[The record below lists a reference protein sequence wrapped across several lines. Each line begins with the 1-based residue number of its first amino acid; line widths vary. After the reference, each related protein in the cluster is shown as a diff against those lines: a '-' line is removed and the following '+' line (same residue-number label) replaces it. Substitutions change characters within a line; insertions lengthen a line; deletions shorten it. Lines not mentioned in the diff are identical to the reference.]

1 MSTTKTK
8 VIDINTSGAVK
19 NVDNLTKSF
28 VPLRQQIKQLRDQL
42 SQLEQGTVEYNRV
55 AKQLADTQQQLI
67 EIQEAAK
74 YSNKDFGQVMSNLTN
89 VSMGLVGGIN
99 AVSASM
105 ALLGQSDEDGQE
117 VLSRVT
123 LLMGVIQGFSAID
136 TAIKSLQGLKNAF
149 SDLGDSADIAKI
161 ETIKS
166 EINSIPDKKT
176 ITIDVDSK
184 QAQADLAS
192 VKASTNNF
200 EKSGAN
206 VIKVNEGIKK
216 SGKGISGIL
225 KGVAKG
231 FKSAALAVKSFVTAN
246 PLLVAIGA
254 TIAAIGAG
262 IAYLNKRME
271 ESGRIAKEQ
280 ANILSNVNNQYK
292 EQNIRLQVLL
302 NTAKNENESLQER
315 KKAVEELNKIVPKFN
330 ADIEETTGLF
340 VGSNKAL
347 KDYISN
353 LKQKITLEAYEGKIK
368 EYLQERLKLEEE
380 INELRTSGWFMTDY
394 RIRKKEEQINE
405 IDQNIE
411 RLFGKIG
418 ELDLSKALDEN
429 KVENAVEQSGNKVV
443 QVIKSIADAF
453 VEMKKVANDTWNTM
467 FESRNLDR
475 IAKGLGN
482 QFLNMRDEIDSV
494 MKKYNLNDVFTNQ
507 FDNFLNKGNRS
518 NYSEM
523 FGSGLFGF
531 GDVLKEPNI
540 FDIISQ
546 EANGLA
552 KELEDINDKLL
563 KKSGNLTA
571 EQTRIYEL
579 YKKQKESELSTLNQ
593 EMNGYKAILESVNR
607 YRDAMNELWE
617 TTVKE
622 ENSNILYNKQLEIQ
636 KKYRDDLFNGN
647 YLANTNRNI
656 SLQEVEIESINR
668 LNEKLKERLEI
679 INSDKNLQVLFA
691 DEVKRINQQI
701 LDNEKDIANREI
713 QLDIDKYNK
722 RLEQAEY
729 YYENLEYLIGEK
741 VDKLDRRNYLRGLGG
756 SAYNTDYQKQKL
768 VVDSIKS
775 EMNALEQSR
784 RQNILGEEEYNSKML
799 ALKSHLVEEEKK
811 LDNTR
816 VDNAINAV
824 NTYVGVFNSITGQIS
839 NILQEQMN
847 TYDQNSE
854 EYKQLQITN
863 SWIQTLSGSLSA
875 FMSGFQS
882 GLPFPANLILATALG
897 ASTFGVGAMQ
907 IQNMKSGN
915 HSNALTTGASN
926 IGNREYEVMSY
937 QQQNDLIGEVKDQKI
952 FVLESDV
959 SKVQRKVAVRESN
972 ITY

>member
-8 VIDINTSGAVK
+8 VIDINTGQAQK
-19 NVDNLTKSF
+19 NVENLTKSF

-42 SQLEQGTVEYNRV
+42 GQLEQGTQEYNRV
-55 AKQLADTQQQLI
+55 AKQMADLQQQQV
-67 EIQEAAK
+67 EIMETAK
-74 YSNKDFGQVMSNLTN
+74 FSNKDFGQVMSNLTN

-105 ALLGQSDEDGQE
+105 AMLGQNDEDMQK
-117 VLSRVT
+117 VLEHVT
-123 LLMGVIQGFSAID
+123 LMMSVIQGFSAID
-136 TAIKSLQGLKNAF
+136 TAIKSLEGLKNAF
-149 SDLGDSADIAKI
+149 SDLGDAKDIAQI

-176 ITIDVDSK
+176 ITIDVDGKEAEIELTTLKSASNGLSD
-184 QAQADLAS
+184 AQNKVATS
-192 VKASTNNF
+192 NN
-200 EKSGAN
+200 N
-206 VIKVNEGIKK
+206 IKK
-216 SGKGISGIL
+216 SSKGITGIL
-225 KGVAKG
+225 KGVATG
-231 FKSAALAVKSFVTAN
+231 FKNAALAVKSFVTAN
-246 PLLVAIGA
+246 PLLAAIGA

-262 IAYLNKRME
+262 IAFLNKRME

-280 ANILSNVNNQYK
+280 ANLLSNVNLQYK

-302 NTAKNENESLQER
+302 NTAKNENESLAER

-347 KDYISN
+347 KDYVSN

-405 IDQNIE
+405 IDQNIQ

-418 ELDLSKALDEN
+418 ELDLSQALDEN
-429 KVENAVEQSGNKVV
+429 KVENTVQQSGNKVV
-443 QVIKSIADAF
+443 QVVKSITDAF
-453 VEMKKVANDTWNTM
+453 VEMKKVANDAWTTM

-494 MKKYNLNDVFTNQ
+494 MKKYNLEDVFTNQ
-507 FDNFLNKGNRS
+507 FDSFLKKGNRS
-518 NYSEM
+518 DYSEM

-531 GDVLKEPNI
+531 GDVLKNPNI
-540 FDIISQ
+540 FDKISQ

-552 KELEDINDKLL
+552 KELEGINKKLL
-563 KKSGNLTA
+563 NKSGDLTA
-571 EQTRIYEL
+571 EQTLIYERD
-579 YKKQKESELSTLNQ
+579 KKKVELSLANKNK
-593 EMNGYKAILESVNR
+593 EMNAYKMILESVNR
-607 YRDAMNELWE
+607 YRDAMVELWE

-622 ENSNILYNKQLEIQ
+622 ENSTILYNKQLEIQ

-656 SLQEVEIESINR
+656 ALQESEIESINR
-668 LNEKLKERLEI
+668 LNEKLKERLSI

-701 LDNEKDIANREI
+701 LDNEKDVANKEI
-713 QLDIDKYNK
+713 QLEIDKYNR

-729 YYENLEYLIGEK
+729 YYQNLEYLIGEK
-741 VDKLDRRNYLRGLGG
+741 VYKLDRKNYIRGFGV
-756 SAYNTDYQKQKL
+756 SAYNTDLKKQKL
-768 VVDSIKS
+768 IVDSIKS
-775 EMNALEQSR
+775 EMKSLKDSRDLQLIAEQ
-784 RQNILGEEEYNSKML
+784 EYNDKML
-799 ALKSHLVEEEKK
+799 ALKTHLTEEEKK
-811 LDNTR
+811 LDQAR
-816 VDNAINAV
+816 IDNAVNAV

-839 NILQEQMN
+839 NILQTQMDS
-847 TYDQNSE
+847 YDQNSE
-854 EYKQLQITN
+854 EYKQLQIAN
-863 SWIQTLSGSLSA
+863 SWITTLSGSLSA

-882 GLPFPANLILATALG
+882 GLPWPANLILAGVLG
-897 ASTFGVGAMQ
+897 ASTFGVGVAQ
-907 IQNMKSGN
+907 INNMKSGN
-915 HSNALTTGASN
+915 HSNALTTGAQSV
-926 IGNREYEVMSY
+926 GNSEYEVMSY
-937 QQQNDLIGEVKDQKI
+937 QQQNDLIGEVRDQKI

>member
-1 MSTTKTK
+1 MSVTKTK
-8 VIDINTSGAVK
+8 VIDIDTKQSQK
-19 NVDNLTKSF
+19 NVENLTKSF

-42 SQLEQGTVEYNRV
+42 SQLEQGTVEYNRIS
-55 AKQLADTQQQLI
+55 KQLADTQQQLI

-89 VSMGLVGGIN
+89 ISMGVVGGIN
-99 AVSASM
+99 AISASM
-105 ALLGQSDEDGQE
+105 TLLGQSDEDVQKA
-117 VLSRVT
+117 LQHIT
-123 LLMGVIQGFSAID
+123 LLMAVIQSFSAID
-136 TAIKSLQGLKNAF
+136 TAIKSLEGLKNAF
-149 SDLGDSADIAKI
+149 SDLGDSADVAKI

-176 ITIDVDSK
+176 IKIDVDSK
-184 QAQADLAS
+184 QAQAELAS
-192 VKASTNNF
+192 VKASTNNY
-200 EKSGAN
+200 EKSGVN
-206 VIKVNEGIKK
+206 IIKVNEGIKK
-216 SGKGISGIL
+216 SGKGIIGIL

-231 FKSAALAVKSFVTAN
+231 FKSVALAVKSFITAN

-262 IAYLNKRME
+262 IAFLNKRME

-280 ANILSNVNNQYK
+280 SNILSNVNNQYK

-347 KDYISN
+347 KDYVNN

-429 KVENAVEQSGNKVV
+429 KVENTVQTSGNKVV
-443 QVIKSIADAF
+443 SVIKSIAEAF
-453 VEMKKVANDTWNTM
+453 TEMKKVANDTWNTV

-494 MKKYNLNDVFTNQ
+494 MKKYNLKDVFTNQ
-507 FDNFLNKGNRS
+507 FDNFLKKGNRS

-523 FGSGLFGF
+523 FGGGLFGF
-531 GDVLKEPNI
+531 GDVMKNPNI
-540 FDIISQ
+540 FDKISQ
-546 EANGLA
+546 EANELA
-552 KELEDINDKLL
+552 KELEGINEKLQ

-571 EQTRIYEL
+571 EQTLIYEQ
-579 YKKQKESELSTLNQ
+579 YKKKAELMLANKNR
-593 EMNGYKAILESVNR
+593 EMNGYKMILESVNR

-617 TTVKE
+617 VTVKE
-622 ENSNILYNKQLEIQ
+622 ENQTILYNKQLEIQ
-636 KKYRDDLFNGN
+636 KKYRDDLFNSN

-668 LNEKLKERLEI
+668 LNEKLKERLSI

-713 QLDIDKYNK
+713 QLEIDKYNK

-729 YYENLEYLIGEK
+729 YYKNLEYLIGEK
-741 VDKLDRRNYLRGLGG
+741 VDKLDRKNFIRGLGG
-756 SAYNTDYQKQKL
+756 SAYNTDFRKQKL
-768 VVDSIKS
+768 IVDSIEFEIKS
-775 EMNALEQSR
+775 LKKSRALQL
-784 RQNILGEEEYNSKML
+784 IAEEEYNDKML
-799 ALKSHLVEEEKK
+799 ALKSHLTEEEKK
-811 LDNTR
+811 LDQAR

-824 NTYVGVFNSITGQIS
+824 NTYVGVFNSITGSIS
-839 NILQEQMN
+839 QILQEQMN
-847 TYDQNSE
+847 SYDQNSE
-854 EYKQLQITN
+854 QYKQLQVAN
-863 SWIQTLSGSLSA
+863 SWITTLSGSLSA

-882 GLPFPANLILATALG
+882 GLPWPANLILATALG

-907 IQNMKSGN
+907 IQNMKSGS
-915 HSNALTTGASN
+915 HSNALTTGATN
-926 IGNREYEVMSY
+926 IGNSEYEVMSY
-937 QQQNDLIGEVKDQKI
+937 QQQSELIGNVKEQKI
-952 FVLESDV
+952 FVLENDISRV
-959 SKVQRKVAVRESN
+959 QNKVKVRESS

>member
-8 VIDINTSGAVK
+8 VIDINTGQAQK
-19 NVDNLTKSF
+19 NVENLTKSF

-42 SQLEQGTVEYNRV
+42 GQLEQGTQEYNRV
-55 AKQLADTQQQLI
+55 AKQMADLQQQQV
-67 EIQEAAK
+67 EIMETAK
-74 YSNKDFGQVMSNLTN
+74 FSNKDFGQVMSNLTN

-105 ALLGQSDEDGQE
+105 AMLGQNDEDMQK
-117 VLSRVT
+117 VLQHVT
-123 LLMGVIQGFSAID
+123 LMMSVIQGFSAID
-136 TAIKSLQGLKNAF
+136 TAIKSLEGLKNAF
-149 SDLGDSADIAKI
+149 SDLGDAKDIAQI

-176 ITIDVDSK
+176 ITIDVDGKEAEIELTTLKSASNGLSD
-184 QAQADLAS
+184 AQNKVATS
-192 VKASTNNF
+192 NN
-200 EKSGAN
+200 N
-206 VIKVNEGIKK
+206 IKK
-216 SGKGISGIL
+216 SSKGITGIL
-225 KGVAKG
+225 KGVATG
-231 FKSAALAVKSFVTAN
+231 FKNAALAVKSFVTAN
-246 PLLVAIGA
+246 PLLAAIGA

-262 IAYLNKRME
+262 IAFLNKRME

-280 ANILSNVNNQYK
+280 ANLLSNVNLQYK

-302 NTAKNENESLQER
+302 NTAKNENESLAER

-347 KDYISN
+347 KDYVSN

-405 IDQNIE
+405 IDQNIQ

-418 ELDLSKALDEN
+418 ELDLSQALDEN
-429 KVENAVEQSGNKVV
+429 KVENTVQQSGNKVV
-443 QVIKSIADAF
+443 QVVKSIADAF
-453 VEMKKVANDTWNTM
+453 VEMKKVANDAWTTM

-494 MKKYNLNDVFTNQ
+494 MKKYNLEDVFTNQ
-507 FDNFLNKGNRS
+507 FDSFLKKGNRS
-518 NYSEM
+518 DYSEM

-531 GDVLKEPNI
+531 GDVLKNPNI
-540 FDIISQ
+540 FDKISQ

-552 KELEDINDKLL
+552 KELEGINKKLL
-563 KKSGNLTA
+563 NKSGDLTA
-571 EQTRIYEL
+571 EQTLIYERD
-579 YKKQKESELSTLNQ
+579 KKKVELSLANKNK
-593 EMNGYKAILESVNR
+593 EMNAYKMILESVNR
-607 YRDAMNELWE
+607 YRDAMVELWE

-622 ENSNILYNKQLEIQ
+622 ENSTILYNKQLEIQ

-656 SLQEVEIESINR
+656 ALQESEIESINR
-668 LNEKLKERLEI
+668 LNEKLKERLSI

-701 LDNEKDIANREI
+701 LDNEKDVANKEI
-713 QLDIDKYNK
+713 QLEIDKYNR

-729 YYENLEYLIGEK
+729 YYQNLEYLIGEK
-741 VDKLDRRNYLRGLGG
+741 VYKLDRKNYIRGFGV
-756 SAYNTDYQKQKL
+756 SAYNTDLKKQKL
-768 VVDSIKS
+768 IVDSIKS
-775 EMNALEQSR
+775 EMKSLKDSRDLQLIAEQ
-784 RQNILGEEEYNSKML
+784 EYNDKML
-799 ALKSHLVEEEKK
+799 ALKTHLTEEEKK
-811 LDNTR
+811 LDQAR
-816 VDNAINAV
+816 IDNAVNAV

-839 NILQEQMN
+839 NILQTQMDS
-847 TYDQNSE
+847 YDQNSE
-854 EYKQLQITN
+854 EYKQLQIAN
-863 SWIQTLSGSLSA
+863 SWITTLSGSLSA

-882 GLPFPANLILATALG
+882 GLPWPANLILAGVLG
-897 ASTFGVGAMQ
+897 ASTFGVGVAQ
-907 IQNMKSGN
+907 INNMKSGN
-915 HSNALTTGASN
+915 HSNALTTGAQSV
-926 IGNREYEVMSY
+926 GNSEYEVMSY
-937 QQQNDLIGEVKDQKI
+937 QQQNDLIGEVRDQKI

>member
-1 MSTTKTK
+1 MAVTKTK

-19 NVDNLTKSF
+19 NVEQLTKSF

-42 SQLEQGTVEYNRV
+42 AQLEVGSEEFN
-55 AKQLADTQQQLI
+55 KISKELADLQQKNI
-67 EIQEAAK
+67 EITEAAK
-74 YSNKDFGQVMSNLTN
+74 YSNRDFGAVMSSLTK

-105 ALLGQSDEDGQE
+105 TLLGQSDEDVQKA
-117 VLSRVT
+117 LQHIT
-123 LLMGVIQGFSAID
+123 LLMATIQGFSAID
-136 TAIKSLQGLKNAF
+136 DAIKSLEGLKNAF
-149 SDLGDSADIAKI
+149 SGLGDAKDIAQI
-161 ETIKS
+161 ETIKKEVS
-166 EINSIPDKKT
+166 SIPDKKT
-176 ITIDVDSK
+176 IKIDVDSK
-184 QAQADLAS
+184 QAQAELTTLKSASNDLSDAQ
-192 VKASTNNF
+192 N
-200 EKSGAN
+200 
-206 VIKVNEGIKK
+206 KVATSNDNIKK

-271 ESGRIAKEQ
+271 ASGRIAKEQ
-280 ANILSNVNNQYK
+280 ANLLSNVNLQYR

-315 KKAVEELNKIVPKFN
+315 KKAVEALNKIVPKFN

-347 KDYISN
+347 KDYVNN

-394 RIRKKEEQINE
+394 RIRKKQDQIYE
-405 IDQNIE
+405 IDKNIE

-418 ELDLSKALDEN
+418 ELDLSQALDEN
-429 KVENAVEQSGNKVV
+429 KVENAVQTSGNKVV
-443 QVIKSIADAF
+443 QVIKSIAEAF
-453 VEMKKVANDTWNTM
+453 LEMKKVANDTWNTV

-482 QFLNMRDEIDSV
+482 QFLNLRDEIDSV
-494 MKKYNLNDVFTNQ
+494 MKKYNFKDVFTNQ
-507 FDNFLNKGNRS
+507 FDNFLKKGNRS

-531 GDVLKEPNI
+531 GDVLKESNI

-552 KELEDINDKLL
+552 KELEGINDKL
-563 KKSGNLTA
+563 KNKAGNLTA
-571 EQTRIYEL
+571 EQTKIYEL
-579 YKKQKESELSTLNQ
+579 YKKQKESELQTLNQ
-593 EMNGYKAILESVNR
+593 EMNGYKMILESVNK

-622 ENSNILYNKQLEIQ
+622 QNSAILYNKQLEIQ
-636 KKYRDDLFNGN
+636 KKYRDDLFNVN

-656 SLQEVEIESINR
+656 SLQESEIESINR
-668 LNEKLKERLEI
+668 LNEKLKERLSI
-679 INSDKNLQVLFA
+679 INSDKNLQILFA

-701 LDNEKDIANREI
+701 LDNEEDIANKEI
-713 QLDIDKYNK
+713 QLEIDKYNK

-729 YYENLEYLIGEK
+729 YYDNLEYLIGEK
-741 VDKLDRRNYLRGLGG
+741 VDKLDRRNFIRGLGG
-756 SAYNTDYQKQKL
+756 SAYNTDFRKQKL
-768 VVDSIKS
+768 IVDSIKS

-799 ALKSHLVEEEKK
+799 ALKSHLTEEEKK
-811 LDNTR
+811 LDQAR

-824 NTYVGVFNSITGQIS
+824 NTYVGVFNSITGSIS
-839 NILQEQMN
+839 QILQEQMN
-847 TYDQNSE
+847 SYDQNSE

-882 GLPFPANLILATALG
+882 GLPWPANLILATALG

-915 HSNALTTGASN
+915 HSNALTSGASN
-926 IGNREYEVMSY
+926 IGNSEYEVMSY
-937 QQQNDLIGEVKDQKI
+937 QQQSELIGEVKEQKV

>member
-8 VIDINTSGAVK
+8 VIDINTGQAQK
-19 NVDNLTKSF
+19 NVENLTKSF

-42 SQLEQGTVEYNRV
+42 GQLEQGTQEYNRV
-55 AKQLADTQQQLI
+55 AKQMADLQQQQV
-67 EIQEAAK
+67 EIMETAK
-74 YSNKDFGQVMSNLTN
+74 FSNKDFGQVMSNLTN

-105 ALLGQSDEDGQE
+105 AMLGQNDEDMQK
-117 VLSRVT
+117 VLEHVT
-123 LLMGVIQGFSAID
+123 LMMSVIQGFSAID
-136 TAIKSLQGLKNAF
+136 TAIKSLEGLKNAF
-149 SDLGDSADIAKI
+149 SDLGDAKDIAQI

-176 ITIDVDSK
+176 ITIDVDGKEAEIELTTLKSASNGLSD
-184 QAQADLAS
+184 AQNKVATS
-192 VKASTNNF
+192 NN
-200 EKSGAN
+200 N
-206 VIKVNEGIKK
+206 IKK
-216 SGKGISGIL
+216 SSKGITGIL
-225 KGVAKG
+225 KGVATG
-231 FKSAALAVKSFVTAN
+231 FKNAALAVKSFVTAN
-246 PLLVAIGA
+246 PLLAAIGA

-262 IAYLNKRME
+262 IAFLNKRME

-280 ANILSNVNNQYK
+280 ANLLSNVNLQYK

-302 NTAKNENESLQER
+302 NTAKNENESLAER

-347 KDYISN
+347 KDYVSN

-405 IDQNIE
+405 IDQNIQ

-418 ELDLSKALDEN
+418 ELDLSQALDEN
-429 KVENAVEQSGNKVV
+429 KVENTVQQSGNKVV
-443 QVIKSIADAF
+443 QVVKSIADAF
-453 VEMKKVANDTWNTM
+453 VEMKKVANDAWTTM

-494 MKKYNLNDVFTNQ
+494 MKKYNLEDVFTNQ
-507 FDNFLNKGNRS
+507 FDSFLKKGNRS
-518 NYSEM
+518 DYSEM

-531 GDVLKEPNI
+531 GDVLKNPNI
-540 FDIISQ
+540 FDKISQ

-552 KELEDINDKLL
+552 KELEGINKKLL
-563 KKSGNLTA
+563 NKSGDLTA
-571 EQTRIYEL
+571 EQTLIYERD
-579 YKKQKESELSTLNQ
+579 KKKVELSLANKNK
-593 EMNGYKAILESVNR
+593 EMNAYKMILESVNR
-607 YRDAMNELWE
+607 YRDAMVELWE

-622 ENSNILYNKQLEIQ
+622 ENSTILYNKQLEIQ

-656 SLQEVEIESINR
+656 ALQESEIESINR
-668 LNEKLKERLEI
+668 LNEKLKERLSI

-701 LDNEKDIANREI
+701 LDNEKDVANKEI
-713 QLDIDKYNK
+713 QLEIDKYNR

-729 YYENLEYLIGEK
+729 YYQNLEYLIGEK
-741 VDKLDRRNYLRGLGG
+741 VYKLDRKNYIRGFGV
-756 SAYNTDYQKQKL
+756 SAYNTDLKKQKL
-768 VVDSIKS
+768 IVDSIKS
-775 EMNALEQSR
+775 EMKSLKDSRDLQLIAEQ
-784 RQNILGEEEYNSKML
+784 EYNDKML
-799 ALKSHLVEEEKK
+799 ALKTHLTEEEKK
-811 LDNTR
+811 LDQAR
-816 VDNAINAV
+816 IDNAVNAV

-839 NILQEQMN
+839 NILQTQMDS
-847 TYDQNSE
+847 YDQNSE
-854 EYKQLQITN
+854 EYKQLQIAN
-863 SWIQTLSGSLSA
+863 SWITTLSGSLSA

-882 GLPFPANLILATALG
+882 GLPWPANLILAGVLG
-897 ASTFGVGAMQ
+897 ASTFGVGVAQ
-907 IQNMKSGN
+907 INNMKSGN
-915 HSNALTTGASN
+915 HSNALTTGAQSV
-926 IGNREYEVMSY
+926 GNSEYEVMSY
-937 QQQNDLIGEVKDQKI
+937 QQQNDLIGEVRDQKI

>member
-8 VIDINTSGAVK
+8 VIDINTGQAQK
-19 NVDNLTKSF
+19 NVENLTKSF

-42 SQLEQGTVEYNRV
+42 GQLEQGTQEYNRV
-55 AKQLADTQQQLI
+55 AKQMADLQQQQV
-67 EIQEAAK
+67 EIMETAK
-74 YSNKDFGQVMSNLTN
+74 FSNKDFGQVMSNLTN

-105 ALLGQSDEDGQE
+105 AMLGQNDEDMQK
-117 VLSRVT
+117 VLEHVT
-123 LLMGVIQGFSAID
+123 LMMSVIQGFSAID
-136 TAIKSLQGLKNAF
+136 TAIKSLEGLKNAF
-149 SDLGDSADIAKI
+149 SDLGDAKDIAQI

-176 ITIDVDSK
+176 ITIDVDGKEAEIELTTLKSASNGLSD
-184 QAQADLAS
+184 AQNKVATS
-192 VKASTNNF
+192 NN
-200 EKSGAN
+200 N
-206 VIKVNEGIKK
+206 IKK
-216 SGKGISGIL
+216 SSKGITGIL
-225 KGVAKG
+225 KGVATG
-231 FKSAALAVKSFVTAN
+231 FKNAALAVKSFVTAN
-246 PLLVAIGA
+246 PLLAAIGA

-262 IAYLNKRME
+262 IAFLNKRME

-280 ANILSNVNNQYK
+280 ANLLSNVNLQYK

-302 NTAKNENESLQER
+302 NTAKNENESLAER

-347 KDYISN
+347 KDYVSN

-405 IDQNIE
+405 IDQNIQ

-418 ELDLSKALDEN
+418 ELDLSQALDEN
-429 KVENAVEQSGNKVV
+429 KVENTVQQSGNKVV
-443 QVIKSIADAF
+443 QVVKSIADAF
-453 VEMKKVANDTWNTM
+453 VEMKKVANDAWTTM

-482 QFLNMRDEIDSV
+482 QFLNMRNEIDSV
-494 MKKYNLNDVFTNQ
+494 MKKYNLEDVFTNQ
-507 FDNFLNKGNRS
+507 FDSFLKKGNRS
-518 NYSEM
+518 DYSEM

-531 GDVLKEPNI
+531 GDVLKNPNI
-540 FDIISQ
+540 FDKISQ

-552 KELEDINDKLL
+552 KELEGINKKLL
-563 KKSGNLTA
+563 NKSGDLTA
-571 EQTRIYEL
+571 EQTLIYERD
-579 YKKQKESELSTLNQ
+579 KKKVELSLANKNK
-593 EMNGYKAILESVNR
+593 EMNAYKMILESVNR
-607 YRDAMNELWE
+607 YRDAMVELWE

-622 ENSNILYNKQLEIQ
+622 ENSTILYNKQLEIQ

-656 SLQEVEIESINR
+656 ALQESEIESINR
-668 LNEKLKERLEI
+668 LNEKLKERLSI

-701 LDNEKDIANREI
+701 LDNEKDVANKEI
-713 QLDIDKYNK
+713 QLEIDKYNR

-729 YYENLEYLIGEK
+729 YYQNLEYLIGEK
-741 VDKLDRRNYLRGLGG
+741 VYKLDRKNYIRGFGV
-756 SAYNTDYQKQKL
+756 SAYNTDLKKQKL
-768 VVDSIKS
+768 IVDSIKS
-775 EMNALEQSR
+775 EMKSLKDSRDLQLIAEQ
-784 RQNILGEEEYNSKML
+784 EYNDKML
-799 ALKSHLVEEEKK
+799 ALKTHLTEEEKK
-811 LDNTR
+811 LDQAR
-816 VDNAINAV
+816 IDNAVNAV

-839 NILQEQMN
+839 NILQTQMDS
-847 TYDQNSE
+847 YDQNSE
-854 EYKQLQITN
+854 EYKQLQIAN
-863 SWIQTLSGSLSA
+863 SWITTLSGSLSA

-882 GLPFPANLILATALG
+882 GLPWPANLILAGVLG
-897 ASTFGVGAMQ
+897 ASTFGVGVAQ
-907 IQNMKSGN
+907 INNMKSGN
-915 HSNALTTGASN
+915 HSNALTTGAQSV
-926 IGNREYEVMSY
+926 GNSEYEVMSY
-937 QQQNDLIGEVKDQKI
+937 QQQNDLIGEVRDQKI

>member
-55 AKQLADTQQQLI
+55 AKQMADLQQQQV
-67 EIQEAAK
+67 EITEAAK
-74 YSNKDFGQVMSNLTN
+74 YSNKDFGQVMSNLT
-89 VSMGLVGGIN
+89 SISAGLVGGIN

-105 ALLGQSDEDGQE
+105 TLLGQSDEDVQKA
-117 VLSRVT
+117 LQHIT
-123 LLMGVIQGFSAID
+123 LLMATIQGFSAID
-136 TAIKSLQGLKNAF
+136 DAIKSLQGLKNAF
-149 SDLGDSADIAKI
+149 SDLGDAKDIAQI

-176 ITIDVDSK
+176 IKIDVDSK
-184 QAQADLAS
+184 QTQAELAS

-206 VIKVNEGIKK
+206 VVKVNEGIKK
-216 SGKGISGIL
+216 SGKGITEIL

-246 PLLVAIGA
+246 PLLAAIGA

-262 IAYLNKRME
+262 IAFLNKRME

-280 ANILSNVNNQYK
+280 ANLLTNVNAQYR

-330 ADIEETTGLF
+330 ADIQETTSKF

-411 RLFGKIG
+411 RLFRKID
-418 ELDLSKALDEN
+418 ELDLTQALDEN
-429 KVENAVEQSGNKVV
+429 KVENTVQTSGNKVV
-443 QVIKSIADAF
+443 SVIKSIADAF
-453 VEMKKVANDTWNTM
+453 SEMKKVANDTWDTV

-475 IAKGLGN
+475 IAKGFGN

-507 FDNFLNKGNRS
+507 FDNFLKKGNRS

-540 FDIISQ
+540 FDKISQ

-552 KELEDINDKLL
+552 KELEEINEKLQ

-571 EQTRIYEL
+571 EQTLIYEQ
-579 YKKQKESELSTLNQ
+579 YKKKAELMLANKNR
-593 EMNGYKAILESVNR
+593 EMNGYKMILESINR

-622 ENSNILYNKQLEIQ
+622 ENSTILYNRQLEIQ
-636 KKYRDDLFNGN
+636 KKYRDDLFDGN

-656 SLQEVEIESINR
+656 SLQEVELESIKR
-668 LNEKLKERLEI
+668 LNDKLKERLSI

-713 QLDIDKYNK
+713 QLEIDKYNK

-741 VDKLDRRNYLRGLGG
+741 VDKLDRRNFIRGLGG
-756 SAYNTDYQKQKL
+756 SAYNTDFRKQKL
-768 VVDSIKS
+768 IVDSIKS

-824 NTYVGVFNSITGQIS
+824 NTYVGVFNSITGSIS
-839 NILQEQMN
+839 QILQEQMN
-847 TYDQNSE
+847 SYDQNSE

-875 FMSGFQS
+875 FMSAFSS
-882 GLPFPANLILATALG
+882 GVPWPGNLILAGILG
-897 ASTFGVGAMQ
+897 ASTFATGVAQ
-907 IQNMKSGN
+907 INNMKSGN

-926 IGNREYEVMSY
+926 IGNGTYETIAY
-937 QQQNDLIGEVKDQKI
+937 QQQSELIGNVKEQKI
-952 FVLESDV
+952 FVLENDISRV
-959 SKVQRKVAVRESN
+959 QNKVKVRESS

>member
-1 MSTTKTK
+1 MSTVKTK
-8 VIDINTSGAVK
+8 VIDISTGQAQK
-19 NVDNLTKSF
+19 NVENLTKSF
-28 VPLRQQIKQLRDQL
+28 VPLRTQIKALKDQL
-42 SQLEQGTVEYNRV
+42 AQLEQGTVEYNRV
-55 AKQLADTQQQLI
+55 AKQLADTQQQMV
-67 EIQEAAK
+67 EIQESAK

-105 ALLGQSDEDGQE
+105 ALLGQSDEDVQK

-123 LLMGVIQGFSAID
+123 LLMSIIQGFSTID
-136 TAIKSLQGLKNAF
+136 TALKSLEGLKNAF
-149 SDLGDSADIAKI
+149 SDLGDAKDIAQI

-176 ITIDVDSK
+176 IKIDVDGKEAEIELTTLKSASNDLSD
-184 QAQADLAS
+184 AQ
-192 VKASTNNF
+192 N
-200 EKSGAN
+200 
-206 VIKVNEGIKK
+206 KVATSNDNIKK
-216 SGKGISGIL
+216 TSKGLSGIL
-225 KGVAKG
+225 KGIATG
-231 FKSAALAVKSFVTAN
+231 FKNAALAVKSFVASN

-280 ANILSNVNNQYK
+280 ANLLTNVNAQYR

-340 VGSNKAL
+340 VGNNKAL

-368 EYLQERLKLEEE
+368 EYLQQRLKLEEE

-394 RIRKKEEQINE
+394 RIRKKEEQIRE
-405 IDQNIE
+405 IDANIE

-418 ELDLSKALDEN
+418 ELDLSQALDEN
-429 KVENAVEQSGNKVV
+429 KVENTVQQSGNKVV
-443 QVIKSIADAF
+443 QVVKSIADAF
-453 VEMKKVANDTWNTM
+453 SEMKRVANDAWNTM

-482 QFLNMRDEIDSV
+482 QFLNMRDEVLSV
-494 MKKYNLNDVFTNQ
+494 MKKYNLKDVFTDQ
-507 FDNFLNKGNRS
+507 FDNFLKKGNRS
-518 NYSEM
+518 DYSEM

-546 EANGLA
+546 DANELA
-552 KELEDINDKLL
+552 KELEEINDKLL
-563 KKSGNLTA
+563 NKAGNLTA
-571 EQTRIYEL
+571 EQTQIFEIT
-579 YKKQKESELSTLNQ
+579 KKQIELKLANLNQ
-593 EMNGYKAILESVNR
+593 EMTGYKTILESVNK

-617 TTVKE
+617 TTVKN
-622 ENSNILYNKQLEIQ
+622 ENSTILYNRQLEIQ

-656 SLQEVEIESINR
+656 SLQESEIESIKR
-668 LNEKLKERLEI
+668 LNEKLKERKEI

-713 QLDIDKYNK
+713 QLEIDKYNR

-729 YYENLEYLIGEK
+729 YYQNLEYLIGQK
-741 VDKLDRRNYLRGLGG
+741 VDKLDRRNYIRGLGG
-756 SAYNTDYQKQKL
+756 SAYNTDFRKQKL
-768 VVDSIKS
+768 VVDSIKN
-775 EMNALEQSR
+775 EMNTLEQSR
-784 RQNILGEEEYNSKML
+784 RLNILGEEEYNDRML
-799 ALKSHLVEEEKK
+799 QLKSHLVEEEKK
-811 LDNTR
+811 LDQAR
-816 VDNAINAV
+816 VDNAVNAV
-824 NTYVGVFNSITGQIS
+824 QTYVGVFNSITGQIS
-839 NILQEQMN
+839 NILQTQMDS
-847 TYDQNSE
+847 YDQNSE
-854 EYKQLQITN
+854 EYKQLQVAN
-863 SWIQTLSGSLSA
+863 SWITTLSGSLSA

-882 GLPFPANLILATALG
+882 GLPWPANLILAGVLG
-897 ASTFGVGAMQ
+897 ASTFGVGAAQISNMQ
-907 IQNMKSGN
+907 SGN

-926 IGNREYEVMSY
+926 IGTSEYEVMSY
-937 QQQNDLIGEVKDQKI
+937 QQQSELIGSVKEQKV

>member
-1 MSTTKTK
+1 MAVTKEK
-8 VIDINTSGAVK
+8 VININTGQAVK

-28 VPLRQQIKQLRDQL
+28 VPLRTQIKKLKDQL
-42 SQLEQGTVEYNRV
+42 GQLEQGTVEYNRV
-55 AKQLADTQQQLI
+55 AKQMADLQQQQV
-67 EIQEAAK
+67 EITEAAK
-74 YSNKDFGQVMSNLTN
+74 YSNKDFGAVMSSLTK

-105 ALLGQSDEDGQE
+105 ALLGQSDEDVQKA
-117 VLSRVT
+117 LQHIT
-123 LLMGVIQGFSAID
+123 LLMATIQGFSAID
-136 TAIKSLQGLKNAF
+136 DAIKSIQGLKNAF
-149 SDLGDSADIAKI
+149 SDLADTKDIAKI
-161 ETIKS
+161 ETIKK
-166 EINSIPDKKT
+166 EVNSIPDSKT
-176 ITIDVDSK
+176 IKIDVDSK
-184 QAQADLAS
+184 QAQAELAS

-200 EKSGAN
+200 EKSGEN

-216 SGKGISGIL
+216 SGKGITGIL
-225 KGVAKG
+225 KSIAKG
-231 FKSAALAVKSFVTAN
+231 FKNAALAVKSFVTSN
-246 PLLVAIGA
+246 PLLTAIMATITAIG
-254 TIAAIGAG
+254 IG
-262 IAYLNKRME
+262 IAYLNKRIE

-280 ANILSNVNNQYK
+280 ANLLSNVNNQYK

-302 NTAKNENESLQER
+302 NTAKNENESLAER

-340 VGSNKAL
+340 VGNNKAL

-394 RIRKKEEQINE
+394 RIRKKQEQINE
-405 IDQNIE
+405 IDANIE

-429 KVENAVEQSGNKVV
+429 KVENTVEKSGNKVV
-443 QVIKSIADAF
+443 QVVKSIADAF
-453 VEMKKVANDTWNTM
+453 AEMKKVANDAWTTM

-494 MKKYNLNDVFTNQ
+494 MKKYNLKDVFTNQ
-507 FDNFLNKGNRS
+507 FDNFLKKGS
-518 NYSEM
+518 GSDYSEM

-546 EANGLA
+546 EANKLA
-552 KELEDINDKLL
+552 KVLEGINEKL
-563 KKSGNLTA
+563 KKKSENLTA
-571 EQTRIYEL
+571 EQTRIYEKD
-579 YKKQKESELSTLNQ
+579 KKEIESYLQTLNQ
-593 EMNGYKAILESVNR
+593 QMTGYKTILESVNR

-617 TTVKE
+617 VTVKQ
-622 ENSNILYNKQLEIQ
+622 ENSTILYNKQLEIQ
-636 KKYRDDLFNGN
+636 KKYRDDLFSGN

-656 SLQEVEIESINR
+656 ALQESEIESVKR
-668 LNEKLKERLEI
+668 LNGELEKRKTI

-691 DEVKRINQQI
+691 DEIKRINQQI

-713 QLDIDKYNK
+713 QLEIDKYNR

-729 YYENLEYLIGEK
+729 YYKNLEYLIGEK
-741 VDKLDRRNYLRGLGG
+741 VDKLDRKNYIRGLGG
-756 SAYNTDYQKQKL
+756 SAYNTDFRKQKL
-768 VVDSIKS
+768 IVDSIKS
-775 EMNALEQSR
+775 EIKSLKKR
-784 RQNILGEEEYNSKML
+784 RDLQLIAEEEYNDKML
-799 ALKSHLVEEEKK
+799 QLKSHLAEEEKK
-811 LDNTR
+811 LDQAR
-816 VDNAINAV
+816 VDNAISAV

-839 NILQEQMN
+839 NILQTQMDN
-847 TYDQNSE
+847 YDQNSE
-854 EYKQLQITN
+854 EYKQLQVAN
-863 SWIQTLSGSLSA
+863 SWITTLSGSLSA

-882 GLPFPANLILATALG
+882 GLPWPANLILAGVLG
-897 ASTFGVGAMQ
+897 GTTFATGVAQ
-907 IQNMKSGN
+907 INNMKSGN

-926 IGNREYEVMSY
+926 IGNSEYETIAY
-937 QQQNDLIGEVKDQKI
+937 QQQNDLIGSVKETKV
-952 FVLESDV
+952 FVLENDISRV
-959 SKVQRKVAVRESN
+959 QNKVKVRESN

>member
-1 MSTTKTK
+1 MSVTKTK
-8 VIDINTSGAVK
+8 VIDISTGQAQK
-19 NVDNLTKSF
+19 NVENLTKSF
-28 VPLRQQIKQLRDQL
+28 VPLRQQIKKLRDQL
-42 SQLEQGTVEYNRV
+42 AQLEVGSEEFN
-55 AKQLADTQQQLI
+55 KISKELADLQQRQI
-67 EIQEAAK
+67 EITEAAK
-74 YSNKDFGQVMSNLTN
+74 YSNRDFGAVMSSLTK

-105 ALLGQSDEDGQE
+105 TLLGQSDEDVQKA
-117 VLSRVT
+117 LQHIT
-123 LLMGVIQGFSAID
+123 LLMATIQSFSAID
-136 TAIKSLQGLKNAF
+136 DAIKSLEGLKNAF
-149 SDLGDSADIAKI
+149 SGLGDAKDIAQI

-184 QAQADLAS
+184 QAQAELTTLKSASNDLSDAQ
-192 VKASTNNF
+192 N
-200 EKSGAN
+200 
-206 VIKVNEGIKK
+206 KVATSNDNIKK
-216 SGKGISGIL
+216 SGKGITGVL

-246 PLLVAIGA
+246 PLL
-254 TIAAIGAG
+254 AAIGAG
-262 IAYLNKRME
+262 IAAIGATIAFLNKRME

-280 ANILSNVNNQYK
+280 ANLLTNVNAQYR

-315 KKAVEELNKIVPKFN
+315 KKAVEALNKIVPKFN

-347 KDYISN
+347 KDYVNN

-394 RIRKKEEQINE
+394 RIRKKQEQINE

-418 ELDLSKALDEN
+418 ELDLSQALDEN
-429 KVENAVEQSGNKVV
+429 KVENAVQTSGNKVV

-453 VEMKKVANDTWNTM
+453 SEMKKVANDTWNTM

-475 IAKGLGN
+475 ITKGLGN

-494 MKKYNLNDVFTNQ
+494 MKKYNFGDIFTNQ
-507 FDNFLNKGNRS
+507 FDNFIKKGNRS

-531 GDVLKEPNI
+531 GDVMKEPNI

-546 EANGLA
+546 QANGLA

-579 YKKQKESELSTLNQ
+579 YKKRKELELSNLNK

-607 YRDAMNELWE
+607 YRDAMIELWE

-622 ENSNILYNKQLEIQ
+622 ENQTILYNRQLEIQ

-647 YLANTNRNI
+647 FLANTNRNI

-679 INSDKNLQVLFA
+679 INSDKNLQTLFA

-701 LDNEKDIANREI
+701 LDNEKDIANKEI
-713 QLDIDKYNK
+713 QLEIDKYNK

-741 VDKLDRRNYLRGLGG
+741 VDKLDRNNFIRGLGG

-768 VVDSIKS
+768 IVDSIKS

-816 VDNAINAV
+816 VDNAVNAV
-824 NTYVGVFNSITGQIS
+824 NTYLGVFNSITGQIS
-839 NILQEQMN
+839 NILQEQIN
-847 TYDQNSE
+847 SFDQNSE
-854 EYKQLQITN
+854 EYKQLQIAN
-863 SWIQTLSGSLSA
+863 SWITTLSGSLSA
-875 FMSGFQS
+875 FMSAFSS
-882 GLPFPANLILATALG
+882 GVPWPYNLILAGVLG
-897 ASTFGVGAMQ
+897 GTTFATGVAQ
-907 IQNMKSGN
+907 INNIKSGN
-915 HSNALTTGASN
+915 HSNALTSSASN
-926 IGNREYEVMSY
+926 IGNSEYEVMSY
-937 QQQNDLIGEVKDQKI
+937 QQQSELIGEVKEQRVT
-952 FVLESDV
+952 VLESDISRV
-959 SKVQRKVAVRESN
+959 QNKVKVRESS

>member
-1 MSTTKTK
+1 MAVTKTK
-8 VIDINTSGAVK
+8 VIDINTGQAQK
-19 NVDNLTKSF
+19 NVENLTKSF
-28 VPLRQQIKQLRDQL
+28 VPLRTQIKQLINQL
-42 SQLEQGTVEYNRV
+42 SQLEQGTQEYNRV
-55 AKQLADTQQQLI
+55 AKQLADTQQQMV
-67 EIQEAAK
+67 EIQESAK
-74 YSNKDFGQVMSNLTN
+74 YSNKDFGQVMSNLT
-89 VSMGLVGGIN
+89 SISAGLVGGIN

-105 ALLGQSDEDGQE
+105 ALLGQSDEDVQK

-123 LLMGVIQGFSAID
+123 LLMGVIQGFSTID
-136 TAIKSLQGLKNAF
+136 TALKSLEGLKNAF

-184 QAQADLAS
+184 QAQAELAS

-206 VIKVNEGIKK
+206 VIKVNKGIKK
-216 SGKGISGIL
+216 SGNGLSGIL

-246 PLLVAIGA
+246 PLLAAIGA

-280 ANILSNVNNQYK
+280 ANLLTNVNAQYR

-315 KKAVEELNKIVPKFN
+315 KKAVEQLNKIVPKFN

-394 RIRKKEEQINE
+394 RIRKKQEQINE
-405 IDQNIE
+405 IDKNIE

-429 KVENAVEQSGNKVV
+429 KVENTVEQSGNKVV

-453 VEMKKVANDTWNTM
+453 SEMKKVANDTWNTM

-507 FDNFLNKGNRS
+507 FDNFLKKGSGS
-518 NYSEM
+518 NYSGM

-531 GDVLKEPNI
+531 GDVMKEPNI
-540 FDIISQ
+540 FDKISQ

-552 KELEDINDKLL
+552 KELEEINKKLQN
-563 KKSGNLTA
+563 KSGNLTA
-571 EQTRIYEL
+571 EQTQIFEKD
-579 YKKQKESELSTLNQ
+579 KKDIESYLQALNQ
-593 EMNGYKAILESVNR
+593 EMNAYKMILESVNK

-622 ENSNILYNKQLEIQ
+622 ENSTILYNKQLEIQ
-636 KKYRDDLFNGN
+636 KKYRDDLFDGN

-656 SLQEVEIESINR
+656 SLQEAEIESINR
-668 LNEKLKERLEI
+668 LNEKLKERLSI
-679 INSDKNLQVLFA
+679 INSDKNLQILFA

-701 LDNEKDIANREI
+701 LDNEKDIANKEI
-713 QLDIDKYNK
+713 QLEIDKYNK

-741 VDKLDRRNYLRGLGG
+741 VDKLDRKNFIRGLGG

-768 VVDSIKS
+768 IVDSIKN

-816 VDNAINAV
+816 VDNAISAV
-824 NTYVGVFNSITGQIS
+824 NTYLGVFNSITGQIS

-847 TYDQNSE
+847 SYDQNSE

-907 IQNMKSGN
+907 IQNIKSGN
-915 HSNALTTGASN
+915 HSNALTTGATN
-926 IGNREYEVMSY
+926 IGNSEYEVMSY
-937 QQQNDLIGEVKDQKI
+937 QQQSELIGEVKEQRVT
-952 FVLESDV
+952 VLESDISRV
-959 SKVQRKVAVRESN
+959 QNKVKVRESS

>member
-42 SQLEQGTVEYNRV
+42 SQLEQGTQEYNRV
-55 AKQLADTQQQLI
+55 AKQMADLQQQQV
-67 EIQEAAK
+67 EITETAK

-105 ALLGQSDEDGQE
+105 TLLGQSDEDVQKA
-117 VLSRVT
+117 LQHIT
-123 LLMGVIQGFSAID
+123 LLMAVIQSFSAID
-136 TAIKSLQGLKNAF
+136 TAIKSLEGLKNAF

-176 ITIDVDSK
+176 IKIDVDSK
-184 QAQADLAS
+184 QAQAELAS

-200 EKSGAN
+200 ENSGAN
-206 VIKVNEGIKK
+206 VIKVNEGINK
-216 SGKGISGIL
+216 SGKGITGVL
-225 KGVAKG
+225 KGIAKG
-231 FKSAALAVKSFVTAN
+231 FKNAALAVKSFVTAN

-262 IAYLNKRME
+262 IAFLNKRME

-280 ANILSNVNNQYK
+280 ANLLTNVNAQYR

-347 KDYISN
+347 KDYVSN

-429 KVENAVEQSGNKVV
+429 KVENTVEQSGNKVV

-453 VEMKKVANDTWNTM
+453 SEMKKVANDTWNTV

-475 IAKGLGN
+475 IAKGFGN

-507 FDNFLNKGNRS
+507 FDNFLKKGNRS

-552 KELEDINDKLL
+552 KELEDINDKLP

-579 YKKQKESELSTLNQ
+579 YKKQKEELSNLNQ

-622 ENSNILYNKQLEIQ
+622 ENSTILYNKQLEIQ
-636 KKYRDDLFNGN
+636 KKYRDDLFDGN

-668 LNEKLKERLEI
+668 LNEKLKERLSI
-679 INSDKNLQVLFA
+679 INSDKNLQILFA

-701 LDNEKDIANREI
+701 LDNEKDIANKEI
-713 QLDIDKYNK
+713 QLEIDKYNR

-741 VDKLDRRNYLRGLGG
+741 VDKLDRKNFIRGLGG

-768 VVDSIKS
+768 IVDSIKN

-824 NTYVGVFNSITGQIS
+824 NTYVGVFNSITGSIS
-839 NILQEQMN
+839 QILQEQMN
-847 TYDQNSE
+847 SYDQNSE

-882 GLPFPANLILATALG
+882 GLPWPANLILATALG

-907 IQNMKSGN
+907 IQNMKSGS
-915 HSNALTTGASN
+915 HSNALTTGAQSV
-926 IGNREYEVMSY
+926 GNSEYEVETFK
-937 QQQNDLIGEVKDQKI
+937 QNSELIGSVKEQKI
-952 FVLESDV
+952 FVLENDISRV
-959 SKVQRKVAVRESN
+959 QNKVKVRESS

>member
-1 MSTTKTK
+1 MSVTKTK

-42 SQLEQGTVEYNRV
+42 SQLEQGTQEYNRV
-55 AKQLADTQQQLI
+55 AKQMADLQQQQV
-67 EIQEAAK
+67 EITETAK

-105 ALLGQSDEDGQE
+105 TLLGQSDEDVQKA
-117 VLSRVT
+117 LQHIT
-123 LLMGVIQGFSAID
+123 LLMAVIQSFSAID
-136 TAIKSLQGLKNAF
+136 TAIKSLEGLKNAF

-161 ETIKS
+161 ETLKS

-176 ITIDVDSK
+176 IKIDVDSK
-184 QAQADLAS
+184 QAQAELAS

-200 EKSGAN
+200 ENSGAN
-206 VIKVNEGIKK
+206 VIKVNEGINK
-216 SGKGISGIL
+216 SGKGITGVL
-225 KGVAKG
+225 KGIAKG
-231 FKSAALAVKSFVTAN
+231 FKNAALAVKSFVTAN

-262 IAYLNKRME
+262 IAFLNKRME

-280 ANILSNVNNQYK
+280 ANLLTNVNAQYR

-347 KDYISN
+347 KDYVSN

-429 KVENAVEQSGNKVV
+429 KVENTVEQSGNKVV

-453 VEMKKVANDTWNTM
+453 SEMKKVANDTWNTV

-475 IAKGLGN
+475 IAKGFGN

-507 FDNFLNKGNRS
+507 FDNFLKKGNRS

-552 KELEDINDKLL
+552 KELEDINDKLP

-579 YKKQKESELSTLNQ
+579 YKKQKEELSNLNQ

-622 ENSNILYNKQLEIQ
+622 ENSTILYNKQLEIQ
-636 KKYRDDLFNGN
+636 KKYRDDLFDGN

-668 LNEKLKERLEI
+668 LNEKLKERLSI
-679 INSDKNLQVLFA
+679 INSDKNLQILFA

-701 LDNEKDIANREI
+701 LDNEKDIANKEI
-713 QLDIDKYNK
+713 QLEIDKYNR

-741 VDKLDRRNYLRGLGG
+741 VDKLDRKNFIRGLGG

-768 VVDSIKS
+768 IVDSIKN

-824 NTYVGVFNSITGQIS
+824 NTYVGVFNSITGSIS
-839 NILQEQMN
+839 QILQEQMN
-847 TYDQNSE
+847 SYDQNSE

-882 GLPFPANLILATALG
+882 GLPWPANLILATALG

-907 IQNMKSGN
+907 IQNMKSGS
-915 HSNALTTGASN
+915 HSNALTTGAQSV
-926 IGNREYEVMSY
+926 GNSEYEVETFK
-937 QQQNDLIGEVKDQKI
+937 QNSELIGSVKEQKI
-952 FVLESDV
+952 FVLENDISRV
-959 SKVQRKVAVRESN
+959 QNKVKVRESS

>member
-1 MSTTKTK
+1 MSTVKTK
-8 VIDINTSGAVK
+8 VVDINTGQAVK
-19 NVDNLTKSF
+19 NVEQLTKSF
-28 VPLRQQIKQLRDQL
+28 VPLRQQIKQLKDQL
-42 SQLEQGTVEYNRV
+42 AQLEQGTVEYNRV
-55 AKQLADTQQQLI
+55 ARQLADTQQQMV
-67 EIQEAAK
+67 EIQESAK
-74 YSNKDFGQVMSNLTN
+74 FSNKDFGQVMSNLAN
-89 VSMGLVGGIN
+89 ISAGAIAGIN
-99 AVSASM
+99 GISASM
-105 ALLGQSDEDGQE
+105 AMLGQSDEDMQKA
-117 VLSRVT
+117 LQHIT
-123 LLMGVIQGFSAID
+123 LLMAIIQSFSTVD
-136 TAIKSLQGLKNAF
+136 TAIKSLEGLKNAF
-149 SDLGDSADIAKI
+149 SDLGDAKDIAQI
-161 ETIKS
+161 ETIKK
-166 EINSIPDKKT
+166 EVNSIPDKKT
-176 ITIDVDSK
+176 IKIVVDGKEAEIELTTLKSASNDLSD
-184 QAQADLAS
+184 AQ
-192 VKASTNNF
+192 N
-200 EKSGAN
+200 
-206 VIKVNEGIKK
+206 KVATSNDNIKK
-216 SGKGISGIL
+216 SGKGITGIL

-231 FKSAALAVKSFVTAN
+231 FKNAALAVKSFIASN
-246 PLLVAIGA
+246 PLLTAIMA
-254 TIAAIGAG
+254 TITAIGAG
-262 IAYLNKRME
+262 IAYLNKKIE

-280 ANILSNVNNQYK
+280 ANLLTNVNAQYR

-315 KKAVEELNKIVPKFN
+315 KKAVQELNRIVPKFN

-340 VGSNKAL
+340 VGNNKAL

-380 INELRTSGWFMTDY
+380 INELKTSGWFMTDY
-394 RIRKKEEQINE
+394 RIRKKQEQINE

-418 ELDLSKALDEN
+418 ELDLTQALDEN
-429 KVENAVEQSGNKVV
+429 KVENTVQQSGNKVV
-443 QVIKSIADAF
+443 QVVKSIADAF
-453 VEMKKVANDTWNTM
+453 AEMKKVANDAWTTM

-482 QFLNMRDEIDSV
+482 QFLNMKDEIDSV
-494 MKKYNLNDVFTNQ
+494 MKKYNLKDVFTNQ
-507 FDNFLNKGNRS
+507 FDSFLKKGNRS
-518 NYSEM
+518 DYSEM

-546 EANGLA
+546 EANTLA
-552 KELEDINDKLL
+552 KELEGINDKLQ

-571 EQTRIYEL
+571 EQTLIYEKG
-579 YKKQKESELSTLNQ
+579 KKDIESYLQALNQ
-593 EMNGYKAILESVNR
+593 QMNAYKMILESVNR

-617 TTVKE
+617 VTVKN
-622 ENSNILYNKQLEIQ
+622 ENSTILYNKQLEIQ
-636 KKYRDDLFNGN
+636 KKYRDDLFSGN

-656 SLQEVEIESINR
+656 ALQESEIESLKR
-668 LNEKLKERLEI
+668 LNGELEKRKEI

-701 LDNEKDIANREI
+701 LDNKRDIDNREI
-713 QLDIDKYNK
+713 QLEIDKYNK

-729 YYENLEYLIGEK
+729 YYQNLEYLIGEK
-741 VDKLDRRNYLRGLGG
+741 VDKLDRRNYIRGLGG

-768 VVDSIKS
+768 IVDSIKS

-784 RQNILGEEEYNSKML
+784 RLNILGEEEYNAKML
-799 ALKSHLVEEEKK
+799 QLKSHLVEEEKK
-811 LDNTR
+811 LDQAR

-839 NILQEQMN
+839 NILQTQMDS
-847 TYDQNSE
+847 YDQNSE
-854 EYKQLQITN
+854 EFKQLQVAN
-863 SWIQTLSGSLSA
+863 SWITTLSGSLSA

-882 GLPFPANLILATALG
+882 GLPWPANLILAGVLG

-926 IGNREYEVMSY
+926 VGNGTYETIAY
-937 QQQNDLIGEVKDQKI
+937 QQQNDLIGSVKETRVT
-952 FVLESDV
+952 VLESDISRV
-959 SKVQRKVAVRESN
+959 QNKVKVRESS

>member
-8 VIDINTSGAVK
+8 VIDINTGQAQK
-19 NVDNLTKSF
+19 NVENLTKSF

-42 SQLEQGTVEYNRV
+42 GQLEQGTQEYNRV
-55 AKQLADTQQQLI
+55 AKQMADLQQQQV
-67 EIQEAAK
+67 EIMETAK
-74 YSNKDFGQVMSNLTN
+74 FSNKDFGQVMSNLTN

-105 ALLGQSDEDGQE
+105 AMLGQNDEDMQK
-117 VLSRVT
+117 VLKHVT
-123 LLMGVIQGFSAID
+123 LMMSVIQGFSAID
-136 TAIKSLQGLKNAF
+136 TAIKSLEGLKNAF
-149 SDLGDSADIAKI
+149 SDLGDAKDIAQI

-176 ITIDVDSK
+176 ITIDVDGKEAEIELTTLKSASNGLSD
-184 QAQADLAS
+184 AQNKVATS
-192 VKASTNNF
+192 NN
-200 EKSGAN
+200 N
-206 VIKVNEGIKK
+206 IKK
-216 SGKGISGIL
+216 SSKGITGIL
-225 KGVAKG
+225 KGVATG
-231 FKSAALAVKSFVTAN
+231 FKNAALAVKSFVTAN
-246 PLLVAIGA
+246 PLLAAIGA

-262 IAYLNKRME
+262 IAFLNKRME

-280 ANILSNVNNQYK
+280 ANLLSNVNLQYK

-302 NTAKNENESLQER
+302 NTAKNENESLAER

-347 KDYISN
+347 KDYVSN

-405 IDQNIE
+405 IDQNIQ

-418 ELDLSKALDEN
+418 ELDLSQALDEN
-429 KVENAVEQSGNKVV
+429 KVENTVQQSGNKVV
-443 QVIKSIADAF
+443 QVVKSIADAF
-453 VEMKKVANDTWNTM
+453 VEMKKVANDAWTTM

-494 MKKYNLNDVFTNQ
+494 MKKYNLEDVFTNQ
-507 FDNFLNKGNRS
+507 FDSFLKKGNRS
-518 NYSEM
+518 DYSEM

-531 GDVLKEPNI
+531 GDVLKNPNI
-540 FDIISQ
+540 FDKISQ

-552 KELEDINDKLL
+552 KELEGINKKLL
-563 KKSGNLTA
+563 NKSGDLTA
-571 EQTRIYEL
+571 EQTLIYERD
-579 YKKQKESELSTLNQ
+579 KKKVELSLANKNK
-593 EMNGYKAILESVNR
+593 EMNAYKMILESVNR
-607 YRDAMNELWE
+607 YRDAMVELWE

-622 ENSNILYNKQLEIQ
+622 ENSTILYNKQLEIQ

-656 SLQEVEIESINR
+656 ALQESEIESINR
-668 LNEKLKERLEI
+668 LNEKLKERLSI

-701 LDNEKDIANREI
+701 LDNEKDVANKEI
-713 QLDIDKYNK
+713 QLEIDKYNR

-729 YYENLEYLIGEK
+729 YYQNLEYLIGEK
-741 VDKLDRRNYLRGLGG
+741 VYKLDRKNYIRGFGV
-756 SAYNTDYQKQKL
+756 SAYNTDFKKQKL
-768 VVDSIKS
+768 IVDSIKS
-775 EMNALEQSR
+775 EMKSLKDSRDLQLIAEQ
-784 RQNILGEEEYNSKML
+784 EYNDKML
-799 ALKSHLVEEEKK
+799 ALKTHLTEEEKK
-811 LDNTR
+811 LDQAR
-816 VDNAINAV
+816 IDNAVNAV

-839 NILQEQMN
+839 NILQTQMDS
-847 TYDQNSE
+847 YDQNSE
-854 EYKQLQITN
+854 EYKQLQIAN
-863 SWIQTLSGSLSA
+863 SWITTLSGSLSA

-882 GLPFPANLILATALG
+882 GLPWPANLILAGVLG
-897 ASTFGVGAMQ
+897 ASTFGVGVAQ
-907 IQNMKSGN
+907 INNMKSGN
-915 HSNALTTGASN
+915 HSNALTTGAQSV
-926 IGNREYEVMSY
+926 GNSEYEVMSY
-937 QQQNDLIGEVKDQKI
+937 QQQNDLIGEVRDQKI

>member
-1 MSTTKTK
+1 MSVTKTK

-42 SQLEQGTVEYNRV
+42 SQLEQGTQEYNRV
-55 AKQLADTQQQLI
+55 AKQMADLQQQQV
-67 EIQEAAK
+67 EITETAK

-105 ALLGQSDEDGQE
+105 TLLGQSDEDVQKA
-117 VLSRVT
+117 LQHIT
-123 LLMGVIQGFSAID
+123 LLMAVIQSFSAID
-136 TAIKSLQGLKNAF
+136 TAIKSLEGLKNAF

-161 ETIKS
+161 ETLKS

-176 ITIDVDSK
+176 IKIDVDSK
-184 QAQADLAS
+184 QAQAELTS

-200 EKSGAN
+200 ENSGAN
-206 VIKVNEGIKK
+206 VIKVNEGINK
-216 SGKGISGIL
+216 SGKGITGVL
-225 KGVAKG
+225 KGIAKG
-231 FKSAALAVKSFVTAN
+231 FKNAALAVKSFVTAN

-262 IAYLNKRME
+262 IAFLNKRME

-280 ANILSNVNNQYK
+280 ANLLTNVNAQYR

-347 KDYISN
+347 KDYVSN

-429 KVENAVEQSGNKVV
+429 KVENTVEQSGNKVV

-453 VEMKKVANDTWNTM
+453 SEMKKVANDTWNTV

-475 IAKGLGN
+475 IAKGFGN

-507 FDNFLNKGNRS
+507 FDNFLKKGNRS

-552 KELEDINDKLL
+552 KELEDINDKLP

-579 YKKQKESELSTLNQ
+579 YKKQKEELSNLNQ

-622 ENSNILYNKQLEIQ
+622 ENSTILYNKQLEIQ
-636 KKYRDDLFNGN
+636 KKYRDDLFDGN

-668 LNEKLKERLEI
+668 LNEKLKERLSI
-679 INSDKNLQVLFA
+679 INSDKNLQILFA

-701 LDNEKDIANREI
+701 LDNEKDIANKEI
-713 QLDIDKYNK
+713 QLEIDKYNR

-741 VDKLDRRNYLRGLGG
+741 VDKLDRKNFIRGLGG

-768 VVDSIKS
+768 IVDSIKN

-824 NTYVGVFNSITGQIS
+824 NTYVGVFNSITGSIS
-839 NILQEQMN
+839 QILQEQMN
-847 TYDQNSE
+847 SYDQNSE

-882 GLPFPANLILATALG
+882 GLPWPANLILATALG

-907 IQNMKSGN
+907 IQNMKSGS
-915 HSNALTTGASN
+915 HSNALTTGAQSV
-926 IGNREYEVMSY
+926 GNSEYEVETFK
-937 QQQNDLIGEVKDQKI
+937 QNSELIGSVKEQKI
-952 FVLESDV
+952 FVLENDISRV
-959 SKVQRKVAVRESN
+959 QNKVKVRESS

>member
-8 VIDINTSGAVK
+8 VIDINTGQAQK
-19 NVDNLTKSF
+19 NVENLTKSF

-55 AKQLADTQQQLI
+55 AKQLADTQQQMV
-67 EIQEAAK
+67 EIQESAK
-74 YSNKDFGQVMSNLTN
+74 FSNKDFGQVMSNLTN
-89 VSMGLVGGIN
+89 ISMGVVGGIN
-99 AVSASM
+99 AISASM
-105 ALLGQSDEDGQE
+105 ALLGQNDEDMQK
-117 VLSRVT
+117 VLSHVT

-136 TAIKSLQGLKNAF
+136 TALKSLEGLKNAF
-149 SDLGDSADIAKI
+149 SDLDDSADIAKI
-161 ETIKS
+161 ETLKS

-176 ITIDVDSK
+176 IKIDVDSK
-184 QAQADLAS
+184 QAQAELTS
-192 VKASTNNF
+192 LKTSTTDF

-206 VIKVNEGIKK
+206 VIKTNEGIKK
-216 SGKGISGIL
+216 SGKGITGIL
-225 KGVAKG
+225 KGIAKG

-280 ANILSNVNNQYK
+280 ANLLTNVNAQYR
-292 EQNIRLQVLL
+292 EQNVRLQVLL

-315 KKAVEELNKIVPKFN
+315 KKAVSELNKIVPKFN

-340 VGSNKAL
+340 VGNNQAL

-380 INELRTSGWFMTDY
+380 INELKTSGWFMTDY
-394 RIRKKEEQINE
+394 RIRKKQEQINE

-429 KVENAVEQSGNKVV
+429 KVENTVQQSGNKVV
-443 QVIKSIADAF
+443 SVIKSIADAF
-453 VEMKKVANDTWNTM
+453 SELKKVANDAWTTM

-482 QFLNMRDEIDSV
+482 QFLNMKDEIDSV
-494 MKKYNLNDVFTNQ
+494 MKKYNFTDVFTNQ
-507 FDNFLNKGNRS
+507 FDSFIKKGNRS
-518 NYSEM
+518 DYSEM

-540 FDIISQ
+540 FDKISQ
-546 EANGLA
+546 DANNLA
-552 KELEDINDKLL
+552 KELMEINKKL
-563 KKSGNLTA
+563 KNKSGNLTA
-571 EQTRIYEL
+571 EQTLIYEKD
-579 YKKQKESELSTLNQ
+579 KKDKESYLQTLNQ
-593 EMNGYKAILESVNR
+593 EMNGYKMILESVNR
-607 YRDAMNELWE
+607 YRDAMNEEWE
-617 TTVKE
+617 VTVKN
-622 ENSNILYNKQLEIQ
+622 ENSTILYNKQLEIQ
-636 KKYRDDLFNGN
+636 KKYKEDLFNGN

-656 SLQEVEIESINR
+656 ALQESEIESIKR
-668 LNEKLKERLEI
+668 LNWELEKRKTI

-701 LDNEKDIANREI
+701 LDNKKDIDNKEI
-713 QLDIDKYNK
+713 QLEIDKYNK

-729 YYENLEYLIGEK
+729 YYQNLEYLIGEK
-741 VDKLDRRNYLRGLGG
+741 VNELDRKNYIRGLGG
-756 SAYNTDYQKQKL
+756 SAYNTDFRKQKL
-768 VVDSIKS
+768 IVDSIKN

-784 RQNILGEEEYNSKML
+784 RQNILGEEEYNDKML
-799 ALKSHLVEEEKK
+799 TLKSHLVEEEKK
-811 LDNTR
+811 LDGLR
-816 VDNAINAV
+816 VENAINAV

-839 NILQEQMN
+839 NILQTQMDN
-847 TYDQNSE
+847 YDQNSE
-854 EYKQLQITN
+854 QYKQLQVAN
-863 SWIQTLSGSLSA
+863 SWITTLSGSLSA

-882 GLPFPANLILATALG
+882 GLPWPANLILAGVLG

-915 HSNALTTGASN
+915 HSNALTSSASN
-926 IGNREYEVMSY
+926 VGNGTYETIAY
-937 QQQNDLIGEVKDQKI
+937 QQQSELIGEVKEQKI
-952 FVLESDV
+952 FVLENDISRV
-959 SKVQRKVAVRESN
+959 QNKVKVRESS

>member
-42 SQLEQGTVEYNRV
+42 SQLEQGTQEYNRV
-55 AKQLADTQQQLI
+55 AKQMADLQQQQV
-67 EIQEAAK
+67 EITETAK

-105 ALLGQSDEDGQE
+105 TLLGQSDEDVQKA
-117 VLSRVT
+117 LQHIT
-123 LLMGVIQGFSAID
+123 LLMAVIQSFSAID
-136 TAIKSLQGLKNAF
+136 TAIKSLEGLKNAF

-161 ETIKS
+161 ETLKS

-176 ITIDVDSK
+176 IKIDVDSK
-184 QAQADLAS
+184 QAQAELAS

-200 EKSGAN
+200 ENSGAN
-206 VIKVNEGIKK
+206 VIKVNEGINK
-216 SGKGISGIL
+216 SGKGITGVL
-225 KGVAKG
+225 KGIAKG
-231 FKSAALAVKSFVTAN
+231 FKNAALAVKSFVTAN

-262 IAYLNKRME
+262 IAFLNKRME

-280 ANILSNVNNQYK
+280 ANLLTNVNAQYR

-347 KDYISN
+347 KDYVSN

-429 KVENAVEQSGNKVV
+429 KVENTVEQSGNKVV

-453 VEMKKVANDTWNTM
+453 SEMKKVANDTWNTV

-475 IAKGLGN
+475 IAKGFGN

-507 FDNFLNKGNRS
+507 FDNFLKKGNRS

-552 KELEDINDKLL
+552 KELEDINDKLP

-579 YKKQKESELSTLNQ
+579 YKKQKEELSNLNQ

-622 ENSNILYNKQLEIQ
+622 ENSTILYNKQLEIQ
-636 KKYRDDLFNGN
+636 KKYRDDLFDGN

-668 LNEKLKERLEI
+668 LNEKLKERLSI
-679 INSDKNLQVLFA
+679 INSDKNLQILFA

-701 LDNEKDIANREI
+701 LDNEKDIANKEI
-713 QLDIDKYNK
+713 QLEIDKYNR

-741 VDKLDRRNYLRGLGG
+741 VDKLDRKNFIRGLGG

-768 VVDSIKS
+768 IVDSIKN

-824 NTYVGVFNSITGQIS
+824 NTYVGVFNSITGSIS
-839 NILQEQMN
+839 QILQEQMN
-847 TYDQNSE
+847 SYDQNSE

-882 GLPFPANLILATALG
+882 GLPWPANLILATALG

-907 IQNMKSGN
+907 IQNMKSGS
-915 HSNALTTGASN
+915 HSNALTTGAQSV
-926 IGNREYEVMSY
+926 GNSEYEVETFK
-937 QQQNDLIGEVKDQKI
+937 QNSELIGSVKEQKI
-952 FVLESDV
+952 FVLENDISRV
-959 SKVQRKVAVRESN
+959 QNKVKVRESS

>member
-8 VIDINTSGAVK
+8 VIDINTGQAQK
-19 NVDNLTKSF
+19 NVEQLTKSF

-42 SQLEQGTVEYNRV
+42 GQLEQGTQEYNRV
-55 AKQLADTQQQLI
+55 AKQMADLQQQQV
-67 EIQEAAK
+67 EITEAAK
-74 YSNKDFGQVMSNLTN
+74 YSNKDFGAVMSSLTK

-105 ALLGQSDEDGQE
+105 ALLGQNDEDVQK
-117 VLSRVT
+117 VLSHIT
-123 LLMGVIQGFSAID
+123 LIMATIQGFSAID
-136 TAIKSLQGLKNAF
+136 DGIKSLQGLKNAF
-149 SDLGDSADIAKI
+149 SDLGNAKDVAQI

-176 ITIDVDSK
+176 IKIDVDSK
-184 QAQADLAS
+184 QAQAELTS

-200 EKSGAN
+200 EKSSAN

-216 SGKGISGIL
+216 SGKGITGVL

-231 FKSAALAVKSFVTAN
+231 FKNAALAVKSFVASN
-246 PLLVAIGA
+246 PLLSVLMA

-280 ANILSNVNNQYK
+280 ANLLSNVNLQYR
-292 EQNIRLQVLL
+292 EQNVRLQVLL
-302 NTAKNENESLQER
+302 NTAKNENESLEER

-330 ADIEETTGLF
+330 ADIQETTGLF

-380 INELRTSGWFMTDY
+380 INELKTSGWFMTDY
-394 RIRKKEEQINE
+394 RIRKKQEQINE

-418 ELDLSKALDEN
+418 ELDLSQALDEN
-429 KVENAVEQSGNKVV
+429 KVENAVETSGNKVV
-443 QVIKSIADAF
+443 SVIKSIADAF
-453 VEMKKVANDTWNTM
+453 VEMKKVANDAWTTM

-494 MKKYNLNDVFTNQ
+494 MKKYNFENIFTSQ
-507 FDNFLNKGNRS
+507 FDNFLKKGSGS

-552 KELEDINDKLL
+552 KELEGINDKLIN
-563 KKSGNLTA
+563 KAGNLTA
-571 EQTRIYEL
+571 EQTKIFEIT
-579 YKKQKESELSTLNQ
+579 KKQIELRLANLNQ
-593 EMNGYKAILESVNR
+593 EMNGYKTILESVNR

-622 ENSNILYNKQLEIQ
+622 ENQTILYNKQLQIQ

-656 SLQEVEIESINR
+656 SLQEVEIESLNR
-668 LNEKLKERLEI
+668 LNEKLKERLSI

-701 LDNEKDIANREI
+701 FDNEKDIANREI
-713 QLDIDKYNK
+713 QLEIDKYNR

-729 YYENLEYLIGEK
+729 YYQNLEYLIGEK
-741 VDKLDRRNYLRGLGG
+741 VNELDRKNYIRGLGG
-756 SAYNTDYQKQKL
+756 SAYNTDFRKQKL

-784 RQNILGEEEYNSKML
+784 KEKLIGEEEYNDKML
-799 ALKSHLVEEEKK
+799 QLKYHLVEEEKK
-811 LDNTR
+811 LDQAR
-816 VDNAINAV
+816 VDNAVNAV

-839 NILQEQMN
+839 NILQTQMDS
-847 TYDQNSE
+847 YDQNSE
-854 EYKQLQITN
+854 EYKKLQIAN
-863 SWIQTLSGSLSA
+863 SWLNTLSGSLSA

-882 GLPFPANLILATALG
+882 GLPWPANLILAGVLG

-907 IQNMKSGN
+907 INNMKSGN
-915 HSNALTTGASN
+915 HSNALTSGASN
-926 IGNREYEVMSY
+926 IGNSEYEVMSY
-937 QQQNDLIGEVKDQKI
+937 QQQNDLIGEVKEQRVT
-952 FVLESDV
+952 VLESDISRV
-959 SKVQRKVAVRESN
+959 QNKVKVRENS

>member
-28 VPLRQQIKQLRDQL
+28 VPLRQQIKQLKDQL
-42 SQLEQGTVEYNRV
+42 SQLEQGTQEYNRV
-55 AKQLADTQQQLI
+55 AKQLADTQQQMV
-67 EIQEAAK
+67 EIQESAK
-74 YSNKDFGQVMSNLTN
+74 FSNKDFGATMQNLTN
-89 VSMGLVGGIN
+89 ISAGIVGSIN

-105 ALLGQSDEDGQE
+105 TLLGQSDEGAQKA
-117 VLSRVT
+117 LQHIT
-123 LLMGVIQGFSAID
+123 LLMAVIQGFSAID
-136 TAIKSLQGLKNAF
+136 TAIKSLEGLKNAF

-176 ITIDVDSK
+176 IKIDVDSK
-184 QAQADLAS
+184 QAQAELTS

-216 SGKGISGIL
+216 SGKGLSGIL

-246 PLLVAIGA
+246 PLLAAIGA

-262 IAYLNKRME
+262 IAFLNKRME

-280 ANILSNVNNQYK
+280 ANLISFANAQYR

-330 ADIEETTGLF
+330 ADIQETTGLF

-394 RIRKKEEQINE
+394 RIRKKQEQINE

-418 ELDLSKALDEN
+418 ELDLTQALDEN
-429 KVENAVEQSGNKVV
+429 KVENTVQTSGNKVV
-443 QVIKSIADAF
+443 QVIKSIAESF
-453 VEMKKVANDTWNTM
+453 VEMKKVANDTWNTV

-494 MKKYNLNDVFTNQ
+494 MKKNNFGDIFTNQ
-507 FDNFLNKGNRS
+507 FDNFLKKGNRS
-518 NYSEM
+518 NYSGVFE
-523 FGSGLFGF
+523 SGLFGF
-531 GDVLKEPNI
+531 GDVMKEPNI

-552 KELEDINDKLL
+552 KELEEINDKLL

-571 EQTRIYEL
+571 EQTKIFEIT
-579 YKKQKESELSTLNQ
+579 KKQKESELANLNQ
-593 EMNGYKAILESVNR
+593 EMNGYRAILESVNR
-607 YRDAMNELWE
+607 YRDAMNEEWE
-617 TTVKE
+617 VTVKN
-622 ENSNILYNKQLEIQ
+622 ENSTILYNKQLEIQ
-636 KKYRDDLFNGN
+636 KKYRDDLFNAN

-656 SLQEVEIESINR
+656 ALQEVEIESINR
-668 LNEKLKERLEI
+668 LNEKLKERLKI

-701 LDNEKDIANREI
+701 LDNEKDIANKEI
-713 QLDIDKYNK
+713 QLEIDKYNK

-729 YYENLEYLIGEK
+729 YYKNLEYLIGEK
-741 VDKLDRRNYLRGLGG
+741 VDKLDRRNFIRGLGG

-784 RQNILGEEEYNSKML
+784 RQKILGEEEYNDKML
-799 ALKSHLVEEEKK
+799 QLKSHLVEEEKK

-816 VDNAINAV
+816 VDNAISAV
-824 NTYVGVFNSITGQIS
+824 NTYLGVFNSITGQIS
-839 NILQEQMN
+839 NILQTQMDN
-847 TYDQNSE
+847 YDQNSE
-854 EYKQLQITN
+854 EYKKLQVAN
-863 SWIQTLSGSLSA
+863 SWINTLSGSLSA
-875 FMSGFQS
+875 FVSGFQS

-907 IQNMKSGN
+907 IQNMKSGS
-915 HSNALTTGASN
+915 HSNALTSGATN
-926 IGNREYEVMSY
+926 IGNSEYEVMSY
-937 QQQNDLIGEVKDQKI
+937 QQQSELIGEVKEQRI
-952 FVLESDV
+952 SVLESDISRV
-959 SKVQRKVAVRESN
+959 QNKVKVRESS

>member
-1 MSTTKTK
+1 MSVTKTK

-42 SQLEQGTVEYNRV
+42 SQLEQGTQEYNRV
-55 AKQLADTQQQLI
+55 AKQMADLQQQQV
-67 EIQEAAK
+67 EITETAK

-105 ALLGQSDEDGQE
+105 TLLGQSDEDVQKA
-117 VLSRVT
+117 LQHIT
-123 LLMGVIQGFSAID
+123 LLMAVIQSFSAID
-136 TAIKSLQGLKNAF
+136 TAIKSLEGLKNAF

-161 ETIKS
+161 ETLKS

-176 ITIDVDSK
+176 IKIDVDSK
-184 QAQADLAS
+184 QAQAELTS

-200 EKSGAN
+200 ENSGAN
-206 VIKVNEGIKK
+206 VIKVNEGINK
-216 SGKGISGIL
+216 SGKGITGVL
-225 KGVAKG
+225 KGIAKG
-231 FKSAALAVKSFVTAN
+231 FKNAALAVKSFVTAN

-262 IAYLNKRME
+262 IAFLNKRME

-280 ANILSNVNNQYK
+280 ANLLTNVNAQYR

-347 KDYISN
+347 KDYVSN

-429 KVENAVEQSGNKVV
+429 KVENTVEQSGNKVV

-453 VEMKKVANDTWNTM
+453 SEMKKVANDTWNTV

-475 IAKGLGN
+475 IAKGFGN

-507 FDNFLNKGNRS
+507 FDNFLKKGNRS

-552 KELEDINDKLL
+552 KELEDINDKLP

-579 YKKQKESELSTLNQ
+579 YKKQKEELSNLNQ

-622 ENSNILYNKQLEIQ
+622 ENSTILYNKQLEIQ
-636 KKYRDDLFNGN
+636 KKYRDDLFDGN

-668 LNEKLKERLEI
+668 LNEKLKERLSI

-701 LDNEKDIANREI
+701 LDNEKDIANKEI
-713 QLDIDKYNK
+713 QLEIDKYNK

-741 VDKLDRRNYLRGLGG
+741 VDKLDRKNFIRGLGG

-768 VVDSIKS
+768 IVDSIKN

-824 NTYVGVFNSITGQIS
+824 NTYVGVFNSITGSIS
-839 NILQEQMN
+839 QILQEQMN
-847 TYDQNSE
+847 SYDQNSE

-882 GLPFPANLILATALG
+882 GLPWPANLILATALG

-907 IQNMKSGN
+907 IQNMKSGS
-915 HSNALTTGASN
+915 HSNALTTGAQSV
-926 IGNREYEVMSY
+926 GNSEYEVETFK
-937 QQQNDLIGEVKDQKI
+937 QNSELIGSVKEQKI
-952 FVLESDV
+952 FVLENDISRV
-959 SKVQRKVAVRESN
+959 QNKVKVRESS

>member
-42 SQLEQGTVEYNRV
+42 SQLEQGTQEYNRV
-55 AKQLADTQQQLI
+55 AKQMADLQQQQV
-67 EIQEAAK
+67 EITETAK

-105 ALLGQSDEDGQE
+105 TLLGQSDEDVQKA
-117 VLSRVT
+117 LQHIT
-123 LLMGVIQGFSAID
+123 LLMAVIQSFSAID
-136 TAIKSLQGLKNAF
+136 TAIKSLEGLKNAF

-176 ITIDVDSK
+176 IKIDVDSK
-184 QAQADLAS
+184 QAQAELAS

-200 EKSGAN
+200 ENSGAN
-206 VIKVNEGIKK
+206 VIKVNEGINK
-216 SGKGISGIL
+216 SGKGITGVL
-225 KGVAKG
+225 KGIAKG
-231 FKSAALAVKSFVTAN
+231 FKNAALAVKSFVTAN

-262 IAYLNKRME
+262 IAFLNKRME

-280 ANILSNVNNQYK
+280 ANLLTNVNAQYR

-347 KDYISN
+347 KDYVSN

-429 KVENAVEQSGNKVV
+429 KVENTVEQSGNKVV

-453 VEMKKVANDTWNTM
+453 SEMKKVANDTWNTV

-475 IAKGLGN
+475 IAKGFGN

-507 FDNFLNKGNRS
+507 FDNFLKKGNRS

-552 KELEDINDKLL
+552 KELEDINDKLP

-579 YKKQKESELSTLNQ
+579 YKKQKEELSNLNQ

-622 ENSNILYNKQLEIQ
+622 ENSTILYNKQLEIQ
-636 KKYRDDLFNGN
+636 KKYRDDLFDGN

-668 LNEKLKERLEI
+668 LNEKLKERLSI
-679 INSDKNLQVLFA
+679 IDSDKNLQILFA

-701 LDNEKDIANREI
+701 LDNEKDIANKEI
-713 QLDIDKYNK
+713 QLEIDKYNR

-741 VDKLDRRNYLRGLGG
+741 VDKLDRKNFIRGLGG

-768 VVDSIKS
+768 IVDSIKN

-824 NTYVGVFNSITGQIS
+824 NTYVGVFNSITGSIS
-839 NILQEQMN
+839 QILQEQMN
-847 TYDQNSE
+847 SYDQNSE

-882 GLPFPANLILATALG
+882 GLPWPANLILATALG

-907 IQNMKSGN
+907 IQNMKSGS
-915 HSNALTTGASN
+915 HSNALTTGAQSV
-926 IGNREYEVMSY
+926 GNSEYEVETFK
-937 QQQNDLIGEVKDQKI
+937 QNSELIGSVKEQKI
-952 FVLESDV
+952 FVLENDISRV
-959 SKVQRKVAVRESN
+959 QNKVKVRESS

>member
-42 SQLEQGTVEYNRV
+42 SQLEQGTQEYNRV
-55 AKQLADTQQQLI
+55 AKQMADLQQQQV
-67 EIQEAAK
+67 EITETAK

-105 ALLGQSDEDGQE
+105 TLLGQSDEDVQKA
-117 VLSRVT
+117 LQHIT
-123 LLMGVIQGFSAID
+123 LLMAVIQSFSAID
-136 TAIKSLQGLKNAF
+136 TAIKSLEGLKNAF

-161 ETIKS
+161 ETLKS

-176 ITIDVDSK
+176 IKIDVDSK
-184 QAQADLAS
+184 QAQAELTS

-200 EKSGAN
+200 ENSGAN
-206 VIKVNEGIKK
+206 VIKVNEGINK
-216 SGKGISGIL
+216 SGKGITGVL
-225 KGVAKG
+225 KGIAKG
-231 FKSAALAVKSFVTAN
+231 FKNAALAVKSFVTAN

-262 IAYLNKRME
+262 IAFLNKRME

-280 ANILSNVNNQYK
+280 ANLLTNVNAQYR

-347 KDYISN
+347 KDYVSN

-429 KVENAVEQSGNKVV
+429 KVENTVEQSGNKVV

-453 VEMKKVANDTWNTM
+453 SEMKKVANDTWNTV

-475 IAKGLGN
+475 IAKGFGN

-507 FDNFLNKGNRS
+507 FDNFLKKGNRS

-552 KELEDINDKLL
+552 KELEDINDKLP

-579 YKKQKESELSTLNQ
+579 YKKQKEELSNLNQ

-622 ENSNILYNKQLEIQ
+622 ENSTILYNKQLEIQ
-636 KKYRDDLFNGN
+636 KKYRDDLFDGN

-668 LNEKLKERLEI
+668 LNEKLKERLSI
-679 INSDKNLQVLFA
+679 INSDKNLQILFA

-701 LDNEKDIANREI
+701 LDNEKDIANKEI
-713 QLDIDKYNK
+713 QLEIDKYNR

-741 VDKLDRRNYLRGLGG
+741 VDKLDRKNFIRGLGG

-768 VVDSIKS
+768 IVDSIKN

-847 TYDQNSE
+847 SYDQNSE

-882 GLPFPANLILATALG
+882 GLPWPANLILATALG

-907 IQNMKSGN
+907 IQNMKSGS
-915 HSNALTTGASN
+915 HSNALTTGAQSV
-926 IGNREYEVMSY
+926 GNSEYEVETFK
-937 QQQNDLIGEVKDQKI
+937 QNSELIGSVKEQKI
-952 FVLESDV
+952 FVLENDISRV
-959 SKVQRKVAVRESN
+959 QNKVKVRESS

>member
-8 VIDINTSGAVK
+8 VIDINTGQAQK
-19 NVDNLTKSF
+19 NVENLTKSF

-42 SQLEQGTVEYNRV
+42 GQLEQGTAEYNRV
-55 AKQLADTQQQLI
+55 AKQMADLQQQQV
-67 EIQEAAK
+67 EIMETAK
-74 YSNKDFGQVMSNLTN
+74 FSNKDFGQVMSNLTN

-105 ALLGQSDEDGQE
+105 ALLGQNDEDMQK
-117 VLSRVT
+117 VLQHVT

-136 TAIKSLQGLKNAF
+136 TAIKSLEGLKNAF
-149 SDLGDSADIAKI
+149 SDLGDAKDIAQI
-161 ETIKS
+161 ETIKK
-166 EINSIPDKKT
+166 EVNSIPDKKT
-176 ITIDVDSK
+176 IKIVVDGKEAEIELTTLKSASNGLSD
-184 QAQADLAS
+184 AQ
-192 VKASTNNF
+192 N
-200 EKSGAN
+200 
-206 VIKVNEGIKK
+206 KVATSNDNIKK
-216 SGKGISGIL
+216 SGKGITGLL
-225 KGVAKG
+225 KGVATG
-231 FKSAALAVKSFVTAN
+231 FKNAALAVKSFITAN
-246 PLLVAIGA
+246 PLLAAIGA
-254 TIAAIGAG
+254 VIAAIGAG

-280 ANILSNVNNQYK
+280 ANLLSNVNLQYK

-340 VGSNKAL
+340 VGNNKAL
-347 KDYISN
+347 KDYLSN

-380 INELRTSGWFMTDY
+380 INELKTSGWFMTDY
-394 RIRKKEEQINE
+394 RIKKKEEQINE
-405 IDQNIE
+405 IDQNIQ

-429 KVENAVEQSGNKVV
+429 KVENTVEKSGNKVV
-443 QVIKSIADAF
+443 QVVKSIADAF
-453 VEMKKVANDTWNTM
+453 SEMKKVANDAWTTM

-494 MKKYNLNDVFTNQ
+494 MKKYNFKDIFTNQ
-507 FDNFLNKGNRS
+507 FDNFLKKGNRS

-531 GDVLKEPNI
+531 GDVLKNPNI

-552 KELEDINDKLL
+552 KELEEINEKLQ

-571 EQTRIYEL
+571 EQTLIYERD
-579 YKKQKESELSTLNQ
+579 KKKVELSLENKNK
-593 EMNGYKAILESVNR
+593 EMNAYRMILESVNK
-607 YRDAMNELWE
+607 YRDAMVELWE

-622 ENSNILYNKQLEIQ
+622 ENQTILYNKQLEIQ
-636 KKYRDDLFNGN
+636 KKYKEDLFNGN

-656 SLQEVEIESINR
+656 ALQESEIESVKR
-668 LNEKLKERLEI
+668 LNEKLIERLSI

-713 QLDIDKYNK
+713 QLEIDKYNK
-722 RLEQAEY
+722 RLEQAENY
-729 YYENLEYLIGEK
+729 YQNLEYLIGEK
-741 VDKLDRRNYLRGLGG
+741 VDKLDRKNYIRGLGG
-756 SAYNTDYQKQKL
+756 SAYNTDFRKQKL
-768 VVDSIKS
+768 IVDSIKS

-784 RQNILGEEEYNSKML
+784 RQNILGEEEYNDKML
-799 ALKSHLVEEEKK
+799 QLKSHLVEEEKK
-811 LDNTR
+811 LDQAR
-816 VDNAINAV
+816 VDSAISAV

-839 NILQEQMN
+839 SILQTQMDS
-847 TYDQNSE
+847 YDQNSE
-854 EYKQLQITN
+854 EYKQLQIAN
-863 SWIQTLSGSLSA
+863 SWITTLSGSLSA

-882 GLPFPANLILATALG
+882 GLPWPGNLILAGVLG

-907 IQNMKSGN
+907 IQNMKSN
-915 HSNALTTGASN
+915 NYSNALTTGASN
-926 IGNREYEVMSY
+926 VGNGTYETIAY
-937 QQQNDLIGEVKDQKI
+937 QQQSELIGNVKEQKI
-952 FVLESDV
+952 FVLENDI
-959 SKVQRKVAVRESN
+959 SKVQNKVKVRESS

>member
-1 MSTTKTK
+1 MSTTETK
-8 VIDINTSGAVK
+8 VIDINTGQAQK

-42 SQLEQGTVEYNRV
+42 SQLEQGTQEYNRV
-55 AKQLADTQQQLI
+55 AKQMADLQQQQV
-67 EIQEAAK
+67 EITEAAK

-105 ALLGQSDEDGQE
+105 ALLGQNDEDVQK

-136 TAIKSLQGLKNAF
+136 TAIKSLEGLKNAF
-149 SDLGDSADIAKI
+149 SDLGDSADVAKI

-184 QAQADLAS
+184 QAQAELAS
-192 VKASTNNF
+192 VKTSTNNF
-200 EKSGAN
+200 EKSGQN

-216 SGKGISGIL
+216 SGKGLSGIL

-246 PLLVAIGA
+246 PLLAAIGA

-262 IAYLNKRME
+262 IAFLNKRME

-280 ANILSNVNNQYK
+280 ANLLSNVNNQYK

-347 KDYISN
+347 KDYVSN

-394 RIRKKEEQINE
+394 RIRKKQEQINE

-418 ELDLSKALDEN
+418 ELDLSQALDEN
-429 KVENAVEQSGNKVV
+429 KVENTVQTSGNKVV
-443 QVIKSIADAF
+443 SVIKSIADAF
-453 VEMKKVANDTWNTM
+453 TEMKKVANDTWNTV

-507 FDNFLNKGNRS
+507 FDNFLKKGNRS

-523 FGSGLFGF
+523 FESGLFGF
-531 GDVLKEPNI
+531 GDVIKEPNI

-571 EQTRIYEL
+571 EQT
-579 YKKQKESELSTLNQ
+579 KELSTLNQ
-593 EMNGYKAILESVNR
+593 RMNGYKAILESVNR
-607 YRDAMNELWE
+607 YRDAMLELWE
-617 TTVKE
+617 ATVKE
-622 ENSNILYNKQLEIQ
+622 ENSTILYNKQLEIQ

-656 SLQEVEIESINR
+656 SLQESEIESINR

-679 INSDKNLQVLFA
+679 INSDKNLQTLFA

-713 QLDIDKYNK
+713 QLEIDKYNK

-741 VDKLDRRNYLRGLGG
+741 VDKLDRKKFVRGLGG

-768 VVDSIKS
+768 VVDSIKN

-824 NTYVGVFNSITGQIS
+824 NTYVGVFNSITGSIS
-839 NILQEQMN
+839 QILQEQMN
-847 TYDQNSE
+847 SYDQNSE

-875 FMSGFQS
+875 FFSGFQS

-897 ASTFGVGAMQ
+897 ASTFGVGVAQ
-907 IQNMKSGN
+907 INNMKSGS
-915 HSNALTTGASN
+915 HSNALTTGAQN
-926 IGNREYEVMSY
+926 IGTSEYEVETFK
-937 QQQNDLIGEVKDQKI
+937 QNSELIGSVKETRVT
-952 FVLESDV
+952 VLESDI
-959 SKVQRKVAVRESN
+959 SKIQNRVTARENS

>member
-42 SQLEQGTVEYNRV
+42 SQLEQGTQEYNRV
-55 AKQLADTQQQLI
+55 AKQMADLQQQQV
-67 EIQEAAK
+67 EITEAAK

-105 ALLGQSDEDGQE
+105 ALLGQNDEDVQK

-136 TAIKSLQGLKNAF
+136 TAIKSLEGLKNAF
-149 SDLGDSADIAKI
+149 SDLGDSADVAKI

-176 ITIDVDSK
+176 IKIDVDSK
-184 QAQADLAS
+184 QAQTELAS

-216 SGKGISGIL
+216 SGKGLSGIL

-231 FKSAALAVKSFVTAN
+231 FKTAALAVKSFVTAN
-246 PLLVAIGA
+246 PLLAAIGA
-254 TIAAIGAG
+254 TIAAIGAT
-262 IAYLNKRME
+262 IAFINKRME

-280 ANILSNVNNQYK
+280 ANLLSGVNAQYK

-394 RIRKKEEQINE
+394 RIRKKQEQINE

-418 ELDLSKALDEN
+418 ELDLTQALDEN
-429 KVENAVEQSGNKVV
+429 KVENTVQTSGNKVV
-443 QVIKSIADAF
+443 QVIKSIAEAF
-453 VEMKKVANDTWNTM
+453 VEMKKVANDTWNTV

-494 MKKYNLNDVFTNQ
+494 MKKYNLGDIFTNQ

-552 KELEDINDKLL
+552 KELEEINDKLL
-563 KKSGNLTA
+563 KKSGNLTE
-571 EQTRIYEL
+571 EQTKIFEIT
-579 YKKQKESELSTLNQ
+579 KKQKESELSTLNQ
-593 EMNGYKAILESVNR
+593 EMNGYRAILESVNR
-607 YRDAMNELWE
+607 YRDAMNEEWE
-617 TTVKE
+617 VTVKN
-622 ENSNILYNKQLEIQ
+622 ENSTILYNKQLEIQ
-636 KKYRDDLFNGN
+636 KKYRDDLFNAN

-656 SLQEVEIESINR
+656 ALQEVEIESINR
-668 LNEKLKERLEI
+668 LNEKLKERLSI
-679 INSDKNLQVLFA
+679 INSDKNLQTLFA

-701 LDNEKDIANREI
+701 LDNEKDIANKEI

-741 VDKLDRRNYLRGLGG
+741 VDKLDRRNFIRGLGG

-768 VVDSIKS
+768 VVDSIKN

-784 RQNILGEEEYNSKML
+784 RQNILGEEEYNDKML
-799 ALKSHLVEEEKK
+799 QLKSHLVEEEKK

-816 VDNAINAV
+816 VDNAVNAV
-824 NTYVGVFNSITGQIS
+824 NTYVGVFNSITGTIS
-839 NILQEQMN
+839 QILQEQMN
-847 TYDQNSE
+847 SYDQNSE
-854 EYKQLQITN
+854 EYKKLQVAN

-907 IQNMKSGN
+907 IQNMKSGS

-926 IGNREYEVMSY
+926 IGNSEYEVMSY
-937 QQQNDLIGEVKDQKI
+937 QQQSELIGEVKEQRV